1 MSHISL
7 VQITRIHQALADP
20 LRTLI
25 VYLLLDRELRVG
37 ELVAVLKEPQHKI
50 SRHLAVLK
58 KAGVLRPRR
67 HRTQVYYAVA
77 PNLGEEWREALN
89 ALRCCWDKSPEVNAV
104 KWCMRQKGE
113 S

>member
-7 VQITRIHQALADP
+7 IQITQIHQALADP

-37 ELVAVLKEPQHKI
+37 EMVTVLKEPQHKI

-58 KAGVLRPRR
+58 KAGVLKDRR
-67 HRTQVYYAVA
+67 HGTRVYYAVA
-77 PNLGEEWREALN
+77 PSLGEEWKEALE
-89 ALRCCWDKSPEVNAV
+89 ALRRCWDKSPEVKAV
-104 KWCMRQKGE
+104 MWRMEQRVE

>member
-7 VQITRIHQALADP
+7 IQIAQIHQALADP

-25 VYLLLDRELRVG
+25 VYLLMDRELSVG
-37 ELVAVLKEPQHKI
+37 EMIKVLKEPQHKI

-58 KAGVLRPRR
+58 KAGVLKDRR
-67 HRTQVYYAVA
+67 QGTRVYYAVA
-77 PNLGEEWREALN
+77 PGLGEEWKAALV
-89 ALRCCWDKSPEVNAV
+89 ALRRCWGKSTEVKAV
-104 KWCMRQKGE
+104 MWRMEQKVE

>member
-7 VQITRIHQALADP
+7 IQITQIHQALADP

-37 ELVAVLKEPQHKI
+37 EMVAILKEPQHKV

-58 KAGVLRPRR
+58 KAGVLRDRR
-67 HRTQVYYAVA
+67 HGTQVYYVVA
-77 PNLGEEWREALN
+77 PNLGEEWKAALEAL
-89 ALRCCWDKSPEVNAV
+89 RRCWDKSPEVKSV
-104 KWCMRQKGE
+104 MWRMEQIIE